1 MIDGDVLAWAGNC
14 FSTASSTRINIRRFT
29 WLDFF
34 SMNERGMAAVITSEV
49 TPFANFEKA

>member
-49 TPFANFEKA
+49 TPFANFEKV